1 MIDQYIDE
9 LLKIR
14 IKNFATSI
22 EKSFNIRDTFKFKI
36 WMLITIQ
43 NIFIR
48 LSLKHFLSI
57 MCCLQINLLY
67 KDESD
72 LSKFPLSGY
81 TFKTIRL
88 IGQLNVV

>member
-1 MIDQYIDE
+1 
-9 LLKIR
+9 
-14 IKNFATSI
+14 
-22 EKSFNIRDTFKFKI
+22 
-36 WMLITIQ
+36 MLITIQ

-88 IGQLNVV
+88 IGQLNVVWMTFVKYHQFKHTFDPDTEIS